1 MGIPPRLGKEWVLYD
16 KNHPF
21 DTFYLNIYFF
31 AFMFPN
37 LSKKNLKY
45 VDLFA
50 QIYLFGEKIILKKGD
65 YYIFILN
72 LFPCSNIFF

>member
-1 MGIPPRLGKEWVLYD
+1 
-16 KNHPF
+16 
-21 DTFYLNIYFF
+21 
-31 AFMFPN
+31 MFPN

-72 LFPCSNIFF
+72 LFPCSNTFF